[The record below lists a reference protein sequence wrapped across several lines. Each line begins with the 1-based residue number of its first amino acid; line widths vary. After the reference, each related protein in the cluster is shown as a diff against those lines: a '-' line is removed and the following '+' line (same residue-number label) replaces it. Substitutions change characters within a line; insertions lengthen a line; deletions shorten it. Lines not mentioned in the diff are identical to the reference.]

1 MISLDTKRSCSSWS
15 SCLQIVSLLDPDASL
30 SIPATLGAEV
40 THPGAVLSQPRSD
53 GTYNRDFVHL
63 VQKLSQQLDML
74 LGDRALTKP
83 HLVGLTSQP
92 VETSPSLRSE
102 ELLGDN
108 LTSSFGLG
116 SGDVGVQK
124 SSDSLSSFFNVNV
137 SSVSVPE
144 LGFGGLRPRLLGSI
158 TGQDELL
165 TNTVNQSLPSLV
177 NGVEG
182 TNHQPSQFLNSTN
195 TTSQSDGELLSAKHN
210 ISNKEKIPIAP
221 AQPSQ
226 LGIGLFGEMD
236 VFGIAKNNSN
246 DSVAAQPM
254 LTSFANSIPRFSKDL
269 NSAID
274 FSGREYLATPPSSK
288 IEADIVVS
296 SASSATGST
305 LSPSIPLTS
314 MSQERGTTEASQT
327 SFAAQRLV
335 NVLTILLQKNPEIFH
350 LIRGL
355 DPDNSSTSSAFAHNM
370 PLTSHNTQSKSIYNG
385 TREDSSLSN
394 VYNNSILARK
404 SEEGNVSVDGVSNTS
419 HTKPVQ
425 APWTE
430 SGVSFSTLSPL
441 AFVNLEHPQN
451 NPVTQNSDRSNGSLR
466 REATTV
472 QKLLSSTQSYQT
484 TQRVAVLDRMLPT
497 DIRLPEPSEV
507 VTTGQTAPNQPG
519 PRVLNASTV
528 LSDPA
533 FLHLLKMYFESKR
546 FGKMDNLNETVIN
559 RTAGETLGFPKIVHI
574 TTTTPQSVIS
584 RNEPSFVFEEFLNH
598 GKSIVENLRRL
609 FTNRSGN
616 ATSNPPTH
624 DYTPPVSSRS
634 WSTGHGNTLANSP
647 WPGTNASHRSLE
659 IKPTAT
665 PGSATAQVFS
675 YPPTPNPFGFT
686 PPPTVTNAQ
695 YLAIEEFYHTWSY
708 LKTRDPD
715 VLSRL
720 RTLLQ
725 MFALQVKVD
734 PTTLTHLSKEQLLAA
749 GIPVSSALETM
760 AVSTALHLLAQVYK
774 LSIRQV
780 LDVVSGKRPSQ
791 IAQMASGA
799 SAAPGAGA
807 PQTNADSNLL
817 GSAPPGSLGTSS
829 NSSNSFTISPL
840 VDAAGSNGTMIPT
853 TTASV
858 MVGEPTEPTEE
869 PEPGDP
875 GFLDFH
881 FKPGS
886 NITQKHVTM
895 LREMMGV

>member
-1 MISLDTKRSCSSWS
+1 MSKTAESRATLTSMQASPRAEVQGSSVMESKVAAASSITNSSSPAGGGSSDPVFQNFETLTMTANDTSETNSKILGNTSAVVESVHTPVTSSKSTAMLELLSAARGLLDGTSEASLLALSSASLPVS
-15 SCLQIVSLLDPDASL
+15 SSTNLTSPSNLTSHLETPEAFNSSGSTALEIVSLLDPDASL

-40 THPGAVLSQPRSD
+40 THPGAVLSPPRSD
-53 GTYNRDFVHL
+53 GAYNRDFVHL

-124 SSDSLSSFFNVNV
+124 SSDSLSSSTSVN
-137 SSVSVPE
+137 VSVPE

-158 TGQDELL
+158 TWQDDLL

-210 ISNKEKIPIAP
+210 ISTKEKIPIAP

-236 VFGIAKNNSN
+236 VFGISKNNSN
-246 DSVAAQPM
+246 DSVAAQPT

-274 FSGREYLATPPSSK
+274 FSGREYLATTPSSK

-296 SASSATGST
+296 SASSATGSA
-305 LSPSIPLTS
+305 LSPSSPLTS
-314 MSQERGTTEASQT
+314 MSQELGTTEASQT

-355 DPDNSSTSSAFAHNM
+355 DPDNSSTSAFAHNI
-370 PLTSHNTQSKSIYNG
+370 PLTSFNTQSKSIYNG

-394 VYNNSILARK
+394 VYNSSVLAIKR
-404 SEEGNVSVDGVSNTS
+404 EEGNVSVDGVSNTS

-425 APWTE
+425 AQWT
-430 SGVSFSTLSPL
+430 
-441 AFVNLEHPQN
+441 
-451 NPVTQNSDRSNGSLR
+451 D
-466 REATTV
+466 
-472 QKLLSSTQSYQT
+472 
-484 TQRVAVLDRMLPT
+484 
-497 DIRLPEPSEV
+497 
-507 VTTGQTAPNQPG
+507 
-519 PRVLNASTV
+519 
-528 LSDPA
+528 
-533 FLHLLKMYFESKR
+533 
-546 FGKMDNLNETVIN
+546 
-559 RTAGETLGFPKIVHI
+559 
-574 TTTTPQSVIS
+574 
-584 RNEPSFVFEEFLNH
+584 
-598 GKSIVENLRRL
+598 
-609 FTNRSGN
+609 
-616 ATSNPPTH
+616 
-624 DYTPPVSSRS
+624 
-634 WSTGHGNTLANSP
+634 
-647 WPGTNASHRSLE
+647 HRSLE

-675 YPPTPNPFGFT
+675 YPPTPNPFGST
-686 PPPTVTNAQ
+686 PPPAVTNAQ

-749 GIPVSSALETM
+749 GIPVSSAMETM
-760 AVSTALHLLAQVYK
+760 AVSTALHLFAQVYK

-780 LDVVSGKRPSQ
+780 VDVVSGKRPSQ

-799 SAAPGAGA
+799 SATPGAGA
-807 PQTNADSNLL
+807 PQTNAQSADSSLS
-817 GSAPPGSLGTSS
+817 GSVPPGSLSTSS
-829 NSSNSFTISPL
+829 NSSNSFTMSPL
-840 VDAAGSNGTMIPT
+840 VGAAGSNGTMIPT
-853 TTASV
+853 TTASA

-886 NITQKHVTM
+886 NITHKHVTM

>member
-1 MISLDTKRSCSSWS
+1 MQASPRAEVQGSSVMESKVAAASSITNSSSPAGGGSSDPVFQNFETLTMTANDTSETNSKILGNTSAVVESVHTPVTSSKSTAMLELLSAARGLLDGTSEASLLALSSASLPVS
-15 SCLQIVSLLDPDASL
+15 SSTNLTSPSNLTSHLETPEAFNSSGSTALEIVSLLDPDASL

-40 THPGAVLSQPRSD
+40 THPGAVLSPPRSD
-53 GTYNRDFVHL
+53 GAYNRDFVHL

-124 SSDSLSSFFNVNV
+124 SSDSLSSSTSVN
-137 SSVSVPE
+137 VSVPE

-158 TGQDELL
+158 TWQDDLL

-210 ISNKEKIPIAP
+210 ISTKEKIPIAP

-236 VFGIAKNNSN
+236 VFGISKNNSN
-246 DSVAAQPM
+246 DSVAAQPT

-274 FSGREYLATPPSSK
+274 FSGREYLATTPSSK

-296 SASSATGST
+296 SASSATGSA
-305 LSPSIPLTS
+305 LSPSSPLTS
-314 MSQERGTTEASQT
+314 MSQELGTTEASQT
-327 SFAAQRLV
+327 SFAAQRL
-335 NVLTILLQKNPEIFH
+335 
-350 LIRGL
+350 
-355 DPDNSSTSSAFAHNM
+355 
-370 PLTSHNTQSKSIYNG
+370 
-385 TREDSSLSN
+385 
-394 VYNNSILARK
+394 
-404 SEEGNVSVDGVSNTS
+404 
-419 HTKPVQ
+419 
-425 APWTE
+425 
-430 SGVSFSTLSPL
+430 
-441 AFVNLEHPQN
+441 
-451 NPVTQNSDRSNGSLR
+451 
-466 REATTV
+466 
-472 QKLLSSTQSYQT
+472 
-484 TQRVAVLDRMLPT
+484 
-497 DIRLPEPSEV
+497 
-507 VTTGQTAPNQPG
+507 
-519 PRVLNASTV
+519 
-528 LSDPA
+528 
-533 FLHLLKMYFESKR
+533 
-546 FGKMDNLNETVIN
+546 
-559 RTAGETLGFPKIVHI
+559 
-574 TTTTPQSVIS
+574 
-584 RNEPSFVFEEFLNH
+584 
-598 GKSIVENLRRL
+598 
-609 FTNRSGN
+609 
-616 ATSNPPTH
+616 
-624 DYTPPVSSRS
+624 
-634 WSTGHGNTLANSP
+634 
-647 WPGTNASHRSLE
+647 

-675 YPPTPNPFGFT
+675 YPPTPNPFGST
-686 PPPTVTNAQ
+686 PPPAVTNAQ

-749 GIPVSSALETM
+749 GIPVSSAMETM
-760 AVSTALHLLAQVYK
+760 AVSTALHLFAQVYK

-780 LDVVSGKRPSQ
+780 VDVVSGKRPSQ

-799 SAAPGAGA
+799 SATPGAGA
-807 PQTNADSNLL
+807 PQTNAQSADSSLS
-817 GSAPPGSLGTSS
+817 GSVPPGSLSTSS
-829 NSSNSFTISPL
+829 NSSNSFTMSPL
-840 VDAAGSNGTMIPT
+840 VGAAGSNGTMIPT
-853 TTASV
+853 TTASA

-886 NITQKHVTM
+886 NITHKHVTM
-895 LREMMGV
+895 LREMMGPGPREGHGRRMYVRGFRCKTLHVIKGVKQTWRRRVCRLAACLSSLDPWGPRDIPERARQAAPLPQPPGPANHGRQKVRRRTSFSQFE